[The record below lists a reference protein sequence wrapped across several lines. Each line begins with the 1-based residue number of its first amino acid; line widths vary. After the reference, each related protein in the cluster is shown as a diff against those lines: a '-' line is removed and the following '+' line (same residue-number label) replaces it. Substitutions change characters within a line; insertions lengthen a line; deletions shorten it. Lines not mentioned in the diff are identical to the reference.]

1 MLFHAK
7 ALELYTLAYQ
17 HTMAIDEQEQ
27 TQVCLYISVCLF
39 VSVCICASTYILHMC
54 VYACYIEIKILVFLL
69 FIWCVHVRTYVCM
82 R

>member
-27 TQVCLYISVCLF
+27 TQVC
-39 VSVCICASTYILHMC
+39 
-54 VYACYIEIKILVFLL
+54 VYACVRACVCACVRV
-69 FIWCVHVRTYVCM
+69 CVHHLVCM
-82 R
+82 SCM